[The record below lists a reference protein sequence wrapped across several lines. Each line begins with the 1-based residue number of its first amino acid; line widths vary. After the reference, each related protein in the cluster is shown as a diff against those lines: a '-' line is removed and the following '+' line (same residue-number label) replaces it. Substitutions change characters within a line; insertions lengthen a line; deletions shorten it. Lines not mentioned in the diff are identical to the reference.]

1 MIKLRQKYKIQ
12 KIRISILSA
21 FFLLLFVNVNS
32 IDDQSNLI
40 YWYEPLFSDALSQ
53 PECDPNEELERG
65 KTPLRLPPTDISID
79 ISSELKQ
86 KLDLKGSITSKEEN
100 IPICENDDG
109 MYRLSTNGPF
119 EIKIDSTILKDKVNI
134 LSDDNNKI
142 NSDDIYV
149 KLEGKEFD
157 GILQSLESDCSFRP
171 AGSKDT
177 IICNLP
183 ETNPTTINLNG
194 QNIVIGKSSDDTG
207 IIIISEIS
215 SPNGSKADIYACG
228 ESVSSNSSL
237 QILPG
242 EILEIN
248 CSESVG

>member
-1 MIKLRQKYKIQ
+1 MIKSRQKNKIQ

-21 FFLLLFVNVNS
+21 FFLLLFLNVNS

-53 PECDPNEELERG
+53 PECDPNEELEQG

-79 ISSELKQ
+79 IPTELKQ
-86 KLDLKGSITSKEEN
+86 KLDLKGSIIAQEEN
-100 IPICENDDG
+100 IPICEDYDG

-119 EIKIDSTILKDKVNI
+119 EIKINSTFLKDNVNI
-134 LSDDNNKI
+134 LSDNNNKI
-142 NSDDIYV
+142 NPDDIDV
-149 KLEGKEFD
+149 NLEGKEFD
-157 GILQSLESDCSFRP
+157 GILQSLENDCSFRP

-183 ETNPTTINLNG
+183 ETNPTTIKLNG
-194 QNIVIGKSSDDTG
+194 QNIVVGKSADDTG
-207 IIIISEIS
+207 IIIISEVS

-228 ESVSSNSSL
+228 EPVSSNSSL

-242 EILEIN
+242 EILELN
-248 CSESVG
+248 CLESAG